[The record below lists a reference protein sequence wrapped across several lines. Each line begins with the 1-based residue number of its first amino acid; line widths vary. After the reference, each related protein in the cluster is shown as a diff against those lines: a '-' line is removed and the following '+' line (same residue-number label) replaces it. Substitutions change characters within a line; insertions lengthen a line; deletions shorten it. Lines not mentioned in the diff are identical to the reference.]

1 MVVDI
6 KSGIKQKTHQHY
18 LRNKEY
24 YKKYRQ
30 EHKEKFNEYLK
41 LYRREGKQSKE
52 KVDLKELFFRIN
64 TKSNSWLVLEN
75 K

>member
-6 KSGIKQKTHQHY
+6 KSGIKQKTREHY
-18 LRNKEY
+18 ERNREY
-24 YKKYRQ
+24 YRLYRKKNRQ
-30 EHKEKFNEYLK
+30 KFNEYLRR
-41 LYRREGKQSKE
+41 YRHGERREKT
-52 KVDLKELFFRIN
+52 KVSLEELFFRIN